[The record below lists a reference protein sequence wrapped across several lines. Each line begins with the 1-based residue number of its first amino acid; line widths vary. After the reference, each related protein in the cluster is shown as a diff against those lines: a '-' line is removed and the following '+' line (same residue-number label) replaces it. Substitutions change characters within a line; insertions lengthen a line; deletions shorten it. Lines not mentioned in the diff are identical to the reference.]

1 MASPPSRGGD
11 DDLTLRPHAAVP
23 GLARPSR
30 AFFGAAL
37 DLSSSD
43 AAAAA
48 AASAIPPS
56 PLLRAALTNNASIG
70 GTTPSSGGPTTPLAS
85 YLTPQTAALAAELAA
100 LAGLG
105 NATLSSSSPDEVDA
119 ARDGAPPD
127 GAPLHLVI
135 KKVSVVG
142 SYLASVKRERS
153 GTEDGEKKEGGRGAE
168 ERDGLIH

>member
-1 MASPPSRGGD
+1 
-11 DDLTLRPHAAVP
+11 V
-23 GLARPSR
+23 
-30 AFFGAAL
+30 L

-142 SYLASVKRERS
+142 SYISRPSK
-153 GTEDGEKKEGGRGAE
+153 
-168 ERDGLIH
+168 ERDRAPKMGKRRRVEGVLKRGMD